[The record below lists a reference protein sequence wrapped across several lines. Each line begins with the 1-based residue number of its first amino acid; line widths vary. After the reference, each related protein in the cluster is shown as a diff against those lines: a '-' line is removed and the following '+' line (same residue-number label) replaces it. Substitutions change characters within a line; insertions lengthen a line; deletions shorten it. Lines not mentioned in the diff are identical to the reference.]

1 MNRGRIKT
9 LLGCVLAVAAVFAMC
24 LTVSAEVERQ
34 SVHIDKPGISLEIPG
49 DAVYNVYEVDEG
61 QLMTAS
67 DPGSTYTITLTAEK
81 SGDLFT
87 YKDLSK
93 TEIEQKEQEIQ
104 QSSGADKISTYETS
118 QAIFFDCIDNEDNC
132 LTSST
137 VVNGYEYE
145 LMLSVGNRELTISDH
160 GIFNTAARSIV
171 FDEILTQPAQVNVLG
186 AIGTVVCVAIAVLV
200 AAVLV
205 FLVIKQLR
213 SKRKASAKHRESMAE
228 KKADIKENREQRKH
242 VAESKRKNHA
252 SYDTEDDEYAGMK
265 TVRAS
270 KPVQSKPRKKDLR
283 AEDAAESYFREIESD
298 GLFEEKAEEEI
309 PTQIQLDYLKN
320 TPGDEQFEN
329 TPVRLKVD
337 IIRQANDTDNPE
349 QSDLYELS
357 RNNNEDYDEAFV
369 DDYPEDNDFK
379 VKVKEVFAKPSKA
392 EKKHEHRQHHEA
404 ESEKPRRQR
413 PERTE
418 AEREAAAKR
427 RAQREERYAARHSS
441 SEDSEFV
448 KNFDS
453 DSYWDKYR

>member
-1 MNRGRIKT
+1 MNRGRIKA
-9 LLGCVLAVAAVFAMC
+9 LVGCILAVAAAFAMC
-24 LTVSAEVERQ
+24 LTASAEVERQ

-49 DAVYNVYEVDEG
+49 DAVYNAYEVDEG
-61 QLMTAS
+61 QLLTAS

-81 SGDLFT
+81 SNDLFT

-93 TEIEQKEQEIQ
+93 AEIEQREEEVQ
-104 QSSGADKISTYETS
+104 QSAGADKISTYETS

-137 VVNGYEYE
+137 IVNGYEYE

-171 FDEILTQPAQVNVLG
+171 FDEILTQPAEVNVLG

-213 SKRKASAKHRESMAE
+213 SRRKTSPERSKAEYKESAENEEIRERKKPRQEKSGSAYAS
-228 KKADIKENREQRKH
+228 KE
-242 VAESKRKNHA
+242 
-252 SYDTEDDEYAGMK
+252 TDEFAGMK
-265 TVRAS
+265 TVKPS
-270 KPVQSKPRKKDLR
+270 KAVQPKPRKKDMK

-298 GLFEEKAEEEI
+298 GLFDEKAQEEI

-329 TPVRLKVD
+329 TPIRMKVD
-337 IIRQANDTDNPE
+337 IIRQANAADNPE

-369 DDYPEDNDFK
+369 DDYPEENDFK
-379 VKVKEVFAKPSKA
+379 VKVREVFAKPSKA
-392 EKKHEHRQHHEA
+392 EKKQERKQRHEPI
-404 ESEKPRRQR
+404 SEKHRRQR

-418 AEREAAAKR
+418 EERAAAAKR
-427 RAQREERYAARHSS
+427 RAQREERYAARHLS

-448 KNFDS
+448 KSFDS